1 MEEQDTTAAP
11 EETTADATAEQPAAT
26 NDTAEFKSEE
36 SKKAVLADLAKER
49 DRRQTLETRLAEL
62 ETQAEEARKAAM
74 SEQER
79 ALVEAVEAARA
90 EERGKFKSARLED
103 RVLARAARILND
115 PTDAVRLLDT
125 SGIDVDSAEADS
137 EIESRLNALVEA
149 KPYLAVTEKVT
160 PSGSGDAASRPNPA
174 GYQPTI
180 GALLKAASGRS

>member
-1 MEEQDTTAAP
+1 MEEQETAAP
-11 EETTADATAEQPAAT
+11 DTAVATAEQTA
-26 NDTAEFKSEE
+26 DTTDAGEFKSEE

-49 DRRQTLETRLAEL
+49 DRRQQLETRLAEL
-62 ETQAEEARKAAM
+62 ESKAEESRKAAM

-79 ALVEAVEAARA
+79 TLVEAVEAARA

-115 PTDAVRLLDT
+115 PSDAVRLLDT
-125 SGIDVDSAEADS
+125 SGIDVDSADADS

-149 KPYLAVTEKVT
+149 KPYLALTEKAQ
-160 PSGSGDAASRPNPA
+160 PSGSGDATSRPTVG
-174 GYQPTI
+174 GYQPSI

>member
-1 MEEQDTTAAP
+1 MEEQ
-11 EETTADATAEQPAAT
+11 ETTAVQDTGADAAAEQPAPTDDAG
-26 NDTAEFKSEE
+26 FKSEE

-49 DRRQTLETRLAEL
+49 DRRQELETRLTEL
-62 ETQAEEARKAAM
+62 ESQAEEARKAAM

-79 ALVEAVEAARA
+79 ALVEAVEAARS

-137 EIESRLNALVEA
+137 EIEARLNALVEA
-149 KPYLAVTEKVT
+149 KPYLALSEKAQ
-160 PSGSGDAASRPNPA
+160 PSGSGDATSRPSPA
-174 GYQPTI
+174 GYQPSI
-180 GALLKAASGRS
+180 GALLKAAAGR